1 MKLSTLAAGGL
12 LGLLFGCGGGGG
24 DGPAATAVPEGAG
37 SVVPVIATYDMDAAF
52 TRLLTDGAQFTGLKG
67 TFAGV
72 PIQMTLSFTPAAD
85 GVFQGRTYRRAVQ
98 STVGTSG
105 AVRNS
110 TSQTMYFT
118 VAPVQLVGAID
129 DQGPQTVF
137 TSHGTLPATGT
148 AGQSGPYA
156 FATSYASASS
166 SSVIG
171 QTRVTWELQ
180 PDTERTVWACLTM
193 TLVDGPLSE
202 QDCFRL
208 DAAGNVSG
216 ARAVLV
222 VDGQTVVFS
231 Q

>member
-24 DGPAATAVPEGAG
+24 DGTVAGPGPGDAA
-37 SVVPVIATYDMDAAF
+37 VVPVIATYDMDAAF
-52 TRLLTDGAQFTGLKG
+52 TRMLTAGARFTGLNG

-72 PIQMTLSFTPAAD
+72 PMQLTLAFTPAAD
-85 GVFQGRTYRRAVQ
+85 GVFQGRTYRRSIQ
-98 STVGTSG
+98 SNVATAGG
-105 AVRNS
+105 LQNS

-118 VAPVQLVGAID
+118 VNPVQLAGAID
-129 DQGPQTVF
+129 DSGPLTVF
-137 TSHGTLPATGT
+137 ASQGMLPNAGT

-166 SSVIG
+166 STVIG
-171 QTRVTWELQ
+171 QTRLTWELQ
-180 PDTERTVWACLTM
+180 ADTDTTVWACLTM
-193 TLVDGPLSE
+193 TLVDGPVSE

-216 ARAVLV
+216 ARAVLFIE
-222 VDGQTVVFS
+222 GQTVVFS

>member
-1 MKLSTLAAGGL
+1 MKLRTFAAGGL
-12 LGLLFGCGGGGG
+12 LALLFGCGGGGG
-24 DGPAATAVPEGAG
+24 PVVPAPEGDE
-37 SVVPVIATYDMDAAF
+37 SVLPVIASYDMNAAF
-52 TRLLTDGAQFTGLKG
+52 TRLLTTGARFSGLNG

-72 PIQMTLSFTPAAD
+72 PMQLELSFTPATD
-85 GVFQGRTYRRAVQ
+85 GLFQGQTYRRAIQ
-98 STVGTSG
+98 SNIATAGG
-105 AVRNS
+105 MQNS

-118 VAPVQLVGAID
+118 VSPVQLVGAID
-129 DQGPQTVF
+129 DSGPLTVF
-137 TSHGTLPATGT
+137 APQGTLPTAGT

-156 FATSYASASS
+156 FATSYASTSS
-166 SSVIG
+166 STVIG

-180 PDTERTVWACLTM
+180 PDTDTTVWACLTM

-216 ARAVLV
+216 ARAVLF